1 MRDGNVTARCGCGDN
16 GHHHIPAR
24 GGTDVDRGG
33 PENAMFGVP
42 GRLTDNNLGQT
53 DSFTWQY
60 IGVDVADDR
69 AGQDITRAGSR
80 SVERSSDVEERQI
93 SNEARLIR
101 GVFRAAGL
109 AAGTAV
115 RGGQWAVNTS
125 YEVTKEITKAALDG
139 ESSADIADRTG
150 NALRAIARSALGVT
164 EGSVREIVSY
174 VPTPGNGAGTAGAPP
189 VAIGSHLRSATTQEL
204 RRRGDALLARSAD
217 VYFTED
223 VHPAYDRILDELA
236 PDEARILRFMA
247 LNGPQPAVDV
257 RTNRP
262 LGIGSELVRGDLT
275 SVPEQAGVR
284 YPDRARPY
292 LINLNRLG
300 LTSTS
305 DDPVVLSR
313 YMVLE
318 VQPVVEA
325 ALKKAGRAPKI
336 VRKSLRLTEFGED
349 FCRTCFTIGN

>member
-1 MRDGNVTARCGCGDN
+1 MTLATSTATAGN
-16 GHHHIPAR
+16 
-24 GGTDVDRGG
+24 
-33 PENAMFGVP
+33 NAWAGA
-42 GRLTDNNLGQT
+42 LIWDTEK
-53 DSFTWQY
+53 
-60 IGVDVADDR
+60 DVADDR
-69 AGQDITRAGSR
+69 TGQDVVRPGSR
-80 SVERSSDVEERQI
+80 AVERSSDVEKRQI

-115 RGGQWAVNTS
+115 RGSQWAVGTT
-125 YEVTKEITKAALDG
+125 YEVGRQITQAALDG
-139 ESSADIADRTG
+139 DSSADIAERAG
-150 NALRAIARSALGVT
+150 AALQSVARNILGVT

-174 VPTPGNGAGTAGAPP
+174 VPTSNGNSHQQTAITGYVRSGT
-189 VAIGSHLRSATTQEL
+189 LDDL

-223 VHPAYDRILDELA
+223 VHPAYDRILDQLA

-247 LNGPQPAVDV
+247 LNGPQPSVDV

-262 LGIGSELVRGDLT
+262 LGIGSELVTGDLT

-284 YPDRARPY
+284 YPDRARLY

-300 LTSTS
+300 LMITS

-318 VQPVVEA
+318 VQPVVES
-325 ALKKAGRAPKI
+325 ALKQAGRAPKI

-349 FCRTCFTIGN
+349 FCKTCFTINGS

>member
-1 MRDGNVTARCGCGDN
+1 M
-16 GHHHIPAR
+16 
-24 GGTDVDRGG
+24 
-33 PENAMFGVP
+33 
-42 GRLTDNNLGQT
+42 
-53 DSFTWQY
+53 
-60 IGVDVADDR
+60 ADDR
-69 AGQDITRAGSR
+69 TGQDVARPGSR
-80 SVERSSDVEERQI
+80 AVERSSDVEQRQI

-101 GVFRAAGL
+101 GVFRAAGV
-109 AAGTAV
+109 AAGTVV
-115 RGGQWAVNTS
+115 RGSQWAMGTT
-125 YEVTKEITKAALDG
+125 YEVTREITQAALDG
-139 ESSADIADRTG
+139 ESSAEIAERTG
-150 NALRAIARSALGVT
+150 NALRSIARSALGVT

-174 VPTPGNGAGTAGAPP
+174 VPTSNGTTSQQPLAVGPY
-189 VAIGSHLRSATTQEL
+189 LRSASTEEL

-223 VHPAYDRILDELA
+223 VHPAYDRILDEIA

-247 LNGPQPAVDV
+247 LNGPQPSVDV

-262 LGIGSELVRGDLT
+262 LGIGSELVQGDLT

-284 YPDRARPY
+284 YPDRARSY

-300 LTSTS
+300 LTLTS

-349 FCRTCFTIGN
+349 FCRTCFTIGS

>member
-1 MRDGNVTARCGCGDN
+1 M
-16 GHHHIPAR
+16 
-24 GGTDVDRGG
+24 
-33 PENAMFGVP
+33 
-42 GRLTDNNLGQT
+42 
-53 DSFTWQY
+53 
-60 IGVDVADDR
+60 ADDR
-69 AGQDITRAGSR
+69 TGQDVVRPGSR
-80 SVERSSDVEERQI
+80 AVERSSDVEQRQI

-115 RGGQWAVNTS
+115 RGGQWAVGTT
-125 YEVTKEITKAALDG
+125 YEVTKEITQAAING
-139 ESSADIADRTG
+139 ESSADIAERAG
-150 NALRAIARSALGVT
+150 AALQSVARNILGVT

-174 VPTPGNGAGTAGAPP
+174 VPTNNGHAPQAIPGGY
-189 VAIGSHLRSATTQEL
+189 VRSSSLDDL
-204 RRRGDALLARSAD
+204 RRRGEALLARSAD

-223 VHPAYDRILDELA
+223 VHPAYDRILDQIA

-247 LNGPQPAVDV
+247 LNGPQPSVDV

-262 LGIGSELVRGDLT
+262 LGIGSELVSGDLT
-275 SVPEQAGVR
+275 SVPEQSGVR
-284 YPDRARPY
+284 YPDRARLY

-300 LTSTS
+300 LLVTS

-318 VQPVVEA
+318 VQPVVES
-325 ALKKAGRAPKI
+325 ALKQAGRVPKI

-349 FCRTCFTIGN
+349 FCKTCFSINGS

>member
-1 MRDGNVTARCGCGDN
+1 VGRIRSPGDI
-16 GHHHIPAR
+16 G
-24 GGTDVDRGG
+24 
-33 PENAMFGVP
+33 EN
-42 GRLTDNNLGQT
+42 
-53 DSFTWQY
+53 
-60 IGVDVADDR
+60 VADDR
-69 AGQDITRAGSR
+69 TGQDVARAASR
-80 SVERSSDVEERQI
+80 AVERSSDVEQRQI

-109 AAGTAV
+109 AAGTVA
-115 RGGQWAVNTS
+115 RGSQWAVGTT
-125 YEVTKEITKAALDG
+125 YEVTKEITQAALDG
-139 ESSADIADRTG
+139 ESSAEIAERTG
-150 NALRAIARSALGVT
+150 KALRSIARSALGVT

-174 VPTPGNGAGTAGAPP
+174 VPTSNGPASQQALA
-189 VAIGSHLRSATTQEL
+189 VGSYFRSASTEEL

-223 VHPAYDRILDELA
+223 VHPAYDRILDQLA

-247 LNGPQPAVDV
+247 LNGPQPSVDV

-262 LGIGSELVRGDLT
+262 LGIGSELVQGDLT

-284 YPDRARPY
+284 YPDRARSY

-300 LTSTS
+300 LTLTS

-349 FCRTCFTIGN
+349 FCRTCFTIGS

>member
-1 MRDGNVTARCGCGDN
+1 M
-16 GHHHIPAR
+16 
-24 GGTDVDRGG
+24 
-33 PENAMFGVP
+33 
-42 GRLTDNNLGQT
+42 
-53 DSFTWQY
+53 
-60 IGVDVADDR
+60 ADDR
-69 AGQDITRAGSR
+69 TGQEIPRTGSR
-80 SVERSSDVEERQI
+80 AVQRSGSPGAVRASGIARPPSPNGGRASAADVERRPPSSVERSADAEQRQI

-109 AAGTAV
+109 AAGSVV

-125 YEVTKEITKAALDG
+125 YEMTREITQAALDG
-139 ESSADIADRTG
+139 ESSAEIAERTG
-150 NALRAIARSALGVT
+150 NALRSIARNALGVT

-174 VPTPGNGAGTAGAPP
+174 VPTGQTPP
-189 VAIGSHLRSATTQEL
+189 QQTVAVGSYLRSASVAEL

-217 VYFTED
+217 VYFTEE

-236 PDEARILRFMA
+236 PDEARILRYMA
-247 LNGPQPAVDV
+247 LNGPQPTVDV

-262 LGIGSELVRGDLT
+262 LGIGSELIAGGLT

-284 YPDRARPY
+284 YMDRARSY
-292 LINLNRLG
+292 LINLSRLG
-300 LTSTS
+300 LTHNSE
-305 DDPVVLSR
+305 DPVVLSR

-318 VQPVVEA
+318 VQPIVEA

-349 FCRTCFTIGN
+349 FCRTCFTIGNGERP

>member
-1 MRDGNVTARCGCGDN
+1 M
-16 GHHHIPAR
+16 
-24 GGTDVDRGG
+24 
-33 PENAMFGVP
+33 
-42 GRLTDNNLGQT
+42 
-53 DSFTWQY
+53 
-60 IGVDVADDR
+60 ADDR
-69 AGQDITRAGSR
+69 TGHEITRPGSR
-80 SVERSSDVEERQI
+80 AVERSADAERRQI

-109 AAGTAV
+109 AAGSVV
-115 RGGQWAVNTS
+115 RGGQWAVSTS
-125 YEVTKEITKAALDG
+125 YEVTREITQAALEG
-139 ESSADIADRTG
+139 ESSAEIAERTG
-150 NALRAIARSALGVT
+150 NALRSIARSALGVT

-174 VPTPGNGAGTAGAPP
+174 VPTGHAGDVPSGRQALT
-189 VAIGSHLRSATTQEL
+189 VGSYRHSATVAEL
-204 RRRGDALLARSAD
+204 RKRGDALLARSAD
-217 VYFTED
+217 VYFTEE

-236 PDEARILRFMA
+236 PDEARILRYMA
-247 LNGPQPAVDV
+247 LNGPQPTVDV

-262 LGIGSELVRGDLT
+262 LGIGSELVAGDLT

-284 YPDRARPY
+284 YPDRARSY

-300 LTSTS
+300 LTLTS

-318 VQPVVEA
+318 VQPTVEA

-349 FCRTCFTIGN
+349 FCRTCFTIGNGQ

>member
-1 MRDGNVTARCGCGDN
+1 M
-16 GHHHIPAR
+16 
-24 GGTDVDRGG
+24 
-33 PENAMFGVP
+33 
-42 GRLTDNNLGQT
+42 
-53 DSFTWQY
+53 
-60 IGVDVADDR
+60 ADDR
-69 AGQDITRAGSR
+69 TGQDVARAGSR
-80 SVERSSDVEERQI
+80 AVERSSDVERRQI

-101 GVFRAAGL
+101 GVFRAAGM

-115 RGGQWAVNTS
+115 RGSRWAVETTF
-125 YEVTKEITKAALDG
+125 EVTKEITQAALDG
-139 ESSADIADRTG
+139 ESSADLAERTG
-150 NALRAIARSALGVT
+150 NALRSIARSALGVT

-174 VPTPGNGAGTAGAPP
+174 VPTSNGGVPQSALTAA
-189 VAIGSHLRSATTQEL
+189 HFHSATTEEL
-204 RRRGDALLARSAD
+204 RRRGDSLLARSAD
-217 VYFTED
+217 VYFSED

-236 PDEARILRFMA
+236 PDEARILRFMSQ
-247 LNGPQPAVDV
+247 NGPQPSVDV

-262 LGIGSELVRGDLT
+262 LGIGSELVQGDLT

-284 YPDRARPY
+284 YPDRARMY

-300 LTSTS
+300 LTLTS

-336 VRKSLRLTEFGED
+336 VRKSLRLTEFGAD
-349 FCRTCFTIGN
+349 FCKTCFTI

>member
-1 MRDGNVTARCGCGDN
+1 M
-16 GHHHIPAR
+16 
-24 GGTDVDRGG
+24 
-33 PENAMFGVP
+33 
-42 GRLTDNNLGQT
+42 
-53 DSFTWQY
+53 
-60 IGVDVADDR
+60 ADDR
-69 AGQDITRAGSR
+69 AGKDITRAGSR
-80 SVERSSDVEERQI
+80 AVERSSDVEDRQI
-93 SNEARLIR
+93 SNEARMIR

-109 AAGTAV
+109 AAGSVV
-115 RGGQWAVNTS
+115 RGSQWAVGTT
-125 YEVTKEITKAALDG
+125 YDVTKEITQAALDG
-139 ESSADIADRTG
+139 ESSADIAERTG
-150 NALRAIARSALGVT
+150 NALRSIARSALGVT

-174 VPTPGNGAGTAGAPP
+174 VPTSNGTGAHSQHHALAAG
-189 VAIGSHLRSATTQEL
+189 SYLRSATTEQL

-247 LNGPQPAVDV
+247 LNGPQPLVDV

-262 LGIGSELVRGDLT
+262 LGIGSELVQGDLT
-275 SVPEQAGVR
+275 SVPDQAGVR

-292 LINLNRLG
+292 QINLNRLG
-300 LTSTS
+300 LTHTS

-325 ALKKAGRAPKI
+325 ALKRAGRAPKI

>member
-1 MRDGNVTARCGCGDN
+1 M
-16 GHHHIPAR
+16 
-24 GGTDVDRGG
+24 
-33 PENAMFGVP
+33 
-42 GRLTDNNLGQT
+42 
-53 DSFTWQY
+53 
-60 IGVDVADDR
+60 ADDR
-69 AGQDITRAGSR
+69 TGQDVARAGSR
-80 SVERSSDVEERQI
+80 AVERSSDVEQRQI

-109 AAGTAV
+109 AAGTVV
-115 RGGQWAVNTS
+115 RGGQWAVETS
-125 YEVTKEITKAALDG
+125 YEMTREITQAALDG
-139 ESSADIADRTG
+139 ESSAEIAERTG
-150 NALRAIARSALGVT
+150 NALRSIARSALGVT

-174 VPTPGNGAGTAGAPP
+174 VPNPQGGAGQQ
-189 VAIGSHLRSATTQEL
+189 AIGVGSYLRSATVDEL

-247 LNGPQPAVDV
+247 LNGPQPSVDV

-262 LGIGSELVRGDLT
+262 LGIGSELVSGDLT

-284 YPDRARPY
+284 YPDRARSY

-300 LTSTS
+300 LTLTS

-349 FCRTCFTIGN
+349 FCRTCFTIGS

>member
-1 MRDGNVTARCGCGDN
+1 M
-16 GHHHIPAR
+16 
-24 GGTDVDRGG
+24 
-33 PENAMFGVP
+33 
-42 GRLTDNNLGQT
+42 
-53 DSFTWQY
+53 
-60 IGVDVADDR
+60 ADDR
-69 AGQDITRAGSR
+69 TGQDVTRAGSR
-80 SVERSSDVEERQI
+80 AVERSSDVEQRQI

-101 GVFRAAGL
+101 GVFRAAGM

-125 YEVTKEITKAALDG
+125 YEVTKEIAQAALDG
-139 ESSADIADRTG
+139 ESSAEIAERTG
-150 NALRAIARSALGVT
+150 NALRSIARSALGVT

-174 VPTPGNGAGTAGAPP
+174 VPTPTGAAQQ
-189 VAIGSHLRSATTQEL
+189 AIAMGSYLRSATTEEL

-223 VHPAYDRILDELA
+223 VHPAYDRILDEIA
-236 PDEARILRFMA
+236 PDEARILRFMS

-262 LGIGSELVRGDLT
+262 LGIGSELVQGDLT

-284 YPDRARPY
+284 YPDRARSY

-300 LTSTS
+300 LTLTS

-349 FCRTCFTIGN
+349 FCRTCFTIGS

>member
-1 MRDGNVTARCGCGDN
+1 M
-16 GHHHIPAR
+16 
-24 GGTDVDRGG
+24 
-33 PENAMFGVP
+33 
-42 GRLTDNNLGQT
+42 
-53 DSFTWQY
+53 
-60 IGVDVADDR
+60 ADDR
-69 AGQDITRAGSR
+69 TGQDVARAGSR
-80 SVERSSDVEERQI
+80 AVERSSDVEQRQI

-109 AAGTAV
+109 AAGSAV

-125 YEVTKEITKAALDG
+125 YEVTKEIAQAALDG
-139 ESSADIADRTG
+139 ESSAEIAERTG
-150 NALRAIARSALGVT
+150 NALRSIARSALGVT

-174 VPTPGNGAGTAGAPP
+174 VPTPTGATQQA
-189 VAIGSHLRSATTQEL
+189 VAMGSYLRSATTEEL

-236 PDEARILRFMA
+236 PDEARILRFMS

-262 LGIGSELVRGDLT
+262 LGIGSELVQGDLT

-284 YPDRARPY
+284 YPDRARSY
-292 LINLNRLG
+292 LINLKRLG
-300 LTSTS
+300 LTLTS
-305 DDPVVLSR
+305 EDPVVLSR

>member
-1 MRDGNVTARCGCGDN
+1 MAR
-16 GHHHIPAR
+16 P
-24 GGTDVDRGG
+24 G
-33 PENAMFGVP
+33 P
-42 GRLTDNNLGQT
+42 
-53 DSFTWQY
+53 
-60 IGVDVADDR
+60 R
-69 AGQDITRAGSR
+69 A
-80 SVERSSDVEERQI
+80 VERSSDVEQRQI

-109 AAGTAV
+109 AAGTVV
-115 RGGQWAVNTS
+115 RGSQWAVGTT
-125 YEVTKEITKAALDG
+125 YEVTREITQAALDG
-139 ESSADIADRTG
+139 ESSAEIAERTG
-150 NALRAIARSALGVT
+150 NALRSIARSALGVT

-174 VPTPGNGAGTAGAPP
+174 VPTSNGPTSQQALA
-189 VAIGSHLRSATTQEL
+189 VGSYLRSASSEEL

-247 LNGPQPAVDV
+247 LNGPQPSVDV

-262 LGIGSELVRGDLT
+262 LGIGSELVQGDLT

-284 YPDRARPY
+284 YPDRSRSY

-300 LTSTS
+300 LTLTS

-349 FCRTCFTIGN
+349 FCRTCFTINS

>member
-1 MRDGNVTARCGCGDN
+1 M
-16 GHHHIPAR
+16 
-24 GGTDVDRGG
+24 
-33 PENAMFGVP
+33 
-42 GRLTDNNLGQT
+42 
-53 DSFTWQY
+53 
-60 IGVDVADDR
+60 ADDR
-69 AGQDITRAGSR
+69 TGQAVVRPGSR
-80 SVERSSDVEERQI
+80 AVERSSDVEQRQI

-101 GVFRAAGL
+101 GAFRAAGL
-109 AAGTAV
+109 AVGTAV
-115 RGGQWAVNTS
+115 RSGQWAVDTS
-125 YEVTKEITKAALDG
+125 FEITKQLTQAALDG
-139 ESSADIADRTG
+139 ESSADIAERTG
-150 NALRAIARSALGVT
+150 AALRSIARSALGVT

-174 VPTPGNGAGTAGAPP
+174 VPTPVGPAHQALPVNGSL
-189 VAIGSHLRSATTQEL
+189 IRSASAEDL

-217 VYFTED
+217 VYFTEA

-247 LNGPQPAVDV
+247 LNGPQPSVDV

-262 LGIGSELVRGDLT
+262 LGIGSELVAGDLT

-284 YPDRARPY
+284 YPDRSRLY

-300 LTSTS
+300 LTATS

-325 ALKKAGRAPKI
+325 ALKKAGRVPKI

-349 FCRTCFTIGN
+349 FCHTCFNIDS

>member
-1 MRDGNVTARCGCGDN
+1 MT
-16 GHHHIPAR
+16 
-24 GGTDVDRGG
+24 
-33 PENAMFGVP
+33 
-42 GRLTDNNLGQT
+42 
-53 DSFTWQY
+53 
-60 IGVDVADDR
+60 DDR
-69 AGQDITRAGSR
+69 TGQDLARAGSR
-80 SVERSSDVEERQI
+80 SVERSSDVEQRQI

-109 AAGTAV
+109 AAGTVV
-115 RGGQWAVNTS
+115 RGSQWAVETT
-125 YEVTKEITKAALDG
+125 YEVTKEITQAALDG
-139 ESSADIADRTG
+139 ESSADIAERTG
-150 NALRAIARSALGVT
+150 NALRSIARSALGVT

-174 VPTPGNGAGTAGAPP
+174 VPASNGVSQPQAIGIGAPL
-189 VAIGSHLRSATTQEL
+189 HSASSEEL

-247 LNGPQPAVDV
+247 LNGPQPTVDV

-262 LGIGSELVRGDLT
+262 LGIGSELVTGDLT

-284 YPDRARPY
+284 YPDRSRTY

-300 LTSTS
+300 LTQVS

-336 VRKSLRLTEFGED
+336 VRKSLRLTEFGSD
-349 FCRTCFTIGN
+349 FCNTCFTIGN

>member
-1 MRDGNVTARCGCGDN
+1 M
-16 GHHHIPAR
+16 
-24 GGTDVDRGG
+24 
-33 PENAMFGVP
+33 
-42 GRLTDNNLGQT
+42 
-53 DSFTWQY
+53 
-60 IGVDVADDR
+60 ADDR
-69 AGQDITRAGSR
+69 TGQDVARAGSR
-80 SVERSSDVEERQI
+80 AVERSSDVEQRQI

-115 RGGQWAVNTS
+115 RGSQWAVGTT
-125 YEVTKEITKAALDG
+125 YEVTKELAQAALDG
-139 ESSADIADRTG
+139 ESSADIAERTG
-150 NALRAIARSALGVT
+150 NALRSIARSALGVT

-174 VPTPGNGAGTAGAPP
+174 VPTPNGSSQQAVTVGPY
-189 VAIGSHLRSATTQEL
+189 LRSATTDDL

-223 VHPAYDRILDELA
+223 VHPAYDRILDEVA

-247 LNGPQPAVDV
+247 LNGPQPSVDV

-262 LGIGSELVRGDLT
+262 LGIGSELVQGDLT

-284 YPDRARPY
+284 YPDRARSY

-300 LTSTS
+300 LTLTS

-318 VQPVVEA
+318 VQPVVEQ

-336 VRKSLRLTEFGED
+336 VRKSLRLSEFGED
-349 FCRTCFTIGN
+349 FCRTCFTIG

>member
-1 MRDGNVTARCGCGDN
+1 M
-16 GHHHIPAR
+16 
-24 GGTDVDRGG
+24 
-33 PENAMFGVP
+33 
-42 GRLTDNNLGQT
+42 
-53 DSFTWQY
+53 
-60 IGVDVADDR
+60 ADDR
-69 AGQDITRAGSR
+69 TGQDVARPGSR
-80 SVERSSDVEERQI
+80 AVERSSDVEQRQI

-101 GVFRAAGL
+101 GVFRAAGV
-109 AAGTAV
+109 AAGTVV
-115 RGGQWAVNTS
+115 RGSQWAVGTT
-125 YEVTKEITKAALDG
+125 YEVTREITQAALDG
-139 ESSADIADRTG
+139 ESSAEIAERTG
-150 NALRAIARSALGVT
+150 NALRSIARSALGVT

-174 VPTPGNGAGTAGAPP
+174 VPTSNGPTSQQPLAVGPY
-189 VAIGSHLRSATTQEL
+189 LRSASTEEL

-262 LGIGSELVRGDLT
+262 LGIGSELVQGDLT

-284 YPDRARPY
+284 YPDRARSY

-300 LTSTS
+300 LTLTS

-349 FCRTCFTIGN
+349 FCRTCFTIGS

>member
-1 MRDGNVTARCGCGDN
+1 M
-16 GHHHIPAR
+16 
-24 GGTDVDRGG
+24 
-33 PENAMFGVP
+33 
-42 GRLTDNNLGQT
+42 
-53 DSFTWQY
+53 
-60 IGVDVADDR
+60 ADDR
-69 AGQDITRAGSR
+69 TGRTATGQSAQGQNLARPGPRA
-80 SVERSSDVEERQI
+80 VERSADVEQRQI

-101 GVFRAAGL
+101 GVFRAAGV
-109 AAGTAV
+109 AAGSVV
-115 RGGQWAVNTS
+115 RGGQWAVGTG
-125 YEVTKEITKAALDG
+125 YEVTREIAQAALDG
-139 ESSADIADRTG
+139 ESSADIAERTS
-150 NALRAIARSALGVT
+150 NALRSIARSALGVT

-174 VPTPGNGAGTAGAPP
+174 VPTPNGSGSSQQQQAL
-189 VAIGSHLRSATTQEL
+189 VIGQNLRSASSQEL

-247 LNGPQPAVDV
+247 LNGAQPAVDV

-262 LGIGSELVRGDLT
+262 LGIGSELVQGDLT

-284 YPDRARPY
+284 YPDRSRAY

-300 LTSTS
+300 LTRTS

-318 VQPVVEA
+318 VQPSVEA

-349 FCRTCFTIGN
+349 FCRTCFTIAT

>member
-1 MRDGNVTARCGCGDN
+1 MTRDTRGSNLWSGFVPPGDI
-16 GHHHIPAR
+16 G
-24 GGTDVDRGG
+24 
-33 PENAMFGVP
+33 EN
-42 GRLTDNNLGQT
+42 
-53 DSFTWQY
+53 
-60 IGVDVADDR
+60 VADDR
-69 AGQDITRAGSR
+69 TGQDVARPGSR
-80 SVERSSDVEERQI
+80 AVERSSDVEQRQI

-101 GVFRAAGL
+101 GVFRAAGV
-109 AAGTAV
+109 AAGTVV
-115 RGGQWAVNTS
+115 RGSQWAVGTT
-125 YEVTKEITKAALDG
+125 YEVTREITQAALDG
-139 ESSADIADRTG
+139 ESSAEIAERTG
-150 NALRAIARSALGVT
+150 NALRSIARSALGVT

-174 VPTPGNGAGTAGAPP
+174 VPTSNGPTSQQPLTVGPY
-189 VAIGSHLRSATTQEL
+189 LRSASTEEL

-262 LGIGSELVRGDLT
+262 LGIGSELVQGDLT

-284 YPDRARPY
+284 YPDRARSY

-300 LTSTS
+300 LTLTS

-349 FCRTCFTIGN
+349 FCRTCFTIGS

>member
-1 MRDGNVTARCGCGDN
+1 M
-16 GHHHIPAR
+16 
-24 GGTDVDRGG
+24 
-33 PENAMFGVP
+33 
-42 GRLTDNNLGQT
+42 
-53 DSFTWQY
+53 
-60 IGVDVADDR
+60 
-69 AGQDITRAGSR
+69 
-80 SVERSSDVEERQI
+80 ERSADVEQRQI

-101 GVFRAAGL
+101 GVFRAAGV
-109 AAGTAV
+109 AAGSVV
-115 RGGQWAVNTS
+115 RGGQWAVGTG
-125 YEVTKEITKAALDG
+125 YEVTREIAQAALDG
-139 ESSADIADRTG
+139 ESSADIAERTS
-150 NALRAIARSALGVT
+150 NALRSIARSALGVT

-174 VPTPGNGAGTAGAPP
+174 VPTPNGSGGSSQQQQAL
-189 VAIGSHLRSATTQEL
+189 VIGQNLRSASSQEL

-247 LNGPQPAVDV
+247 LNGAQPAVDV

-284 YPDRARPY
+284 YPDRSRAY

-300 LTSTS
+300 LTQTS

-318 VQPVVEA
+318 VQPSVEA

-349 FCRTCFTIGN
+349 FCRTCFTIAT

>member
-1 MRDGNVTARCGCGDN
+1 M
-16 GHHHIPAR
+16 
-24 GGTDVDRGG
+24 
-33 PENAMFGVP
+33 
-42 GRLTDNNLGQT
+42 
-53 DSFTWQY
+53 
-60 IGVDVADDR
+60 ADDR
-69 AGQDITRAGSR
+69 TGQDMARPGPRA
-80 SVERSSDVEERQI
+80 VERSSDVEQRQI

-109 AAGTAV
+109 AAGTVV
-115 RGGQWAVNTS
+115 RGSQWAVGTT
-125 YEVTKEITKAALDG
+125 YEVTREITQAALDG
-139 ESSADIADRTG
+139 ESSAEIAERTG
-150 NALRAIARSALGVT
+150 NALRSIARSALGVT

-174 VPTPGNGAGTAGAPP
+174 VPTSNGPTSQQALA
-189 VAIGSHLRSATTQEL
+189 VGSYLRSASSEEL

-247 LNGPQPAVDV
+247 LNGPQPSVDV

-262 LGIGSELVRGDLT
+262 LGIGSELVQGDLT

-284 YPDRARPY
+284 YPDRSRSY

-300 LTSTS
+300 LTLTS

-349 FCRTCFTIGN
+349 FCRTCFTINP

>member
-1 MRDGNVTARCGCGDN
+1 M
-16 GHHHIPAR
+16 
-24 GGTDVDRGG
+24 
-33 PENAMFGVP
+33 
-42 GRLTDNNLGQT
+42 
-53 DSFTWQY
+53 
-60 IGVDVADDR
+60 
-69 AGQDITRAGSR
+69 
-80 SVERSSDVEERQI
+80 
-93 SNEARLIR
+93 IR

-115 RGGQWAVNTS
+115 RGGQWAVGTT
-125 YEVTKEITKAALDG
+125 YEVTKEITQAALNG
-139 ESSADIADRTG
+139 ESSADIAERAG
-150 NALRAIARSALGVT
+150 AALQSVARNILGVT

-174 VPTPGNGAGTAGAPP
+174 VPTGNGHTQQ
-189 VAIGSHLRSATTQEL
+189 AIPGGYVRSSSLDDL

-223 VHPAYDRILDELA
+223 VHPAYDRILDQIA

-262 LGIGSELVRGDLT
+262 LGIGSELVTGDLT
-275 SVPEQAGVR
+275 SVPEEAGVR
-284 YPDRARPY
+284 YLDRARLY

-300 LTSTS
+300 LLVTS

-318 VQPVVEA
+318 VQPVVET
-325 ALKKAGRAPKI
+325 ALKRAGRAPKI

-349 FCRTCFTIGN
+349 FCRTCFSINGS

>member
-1 MRDGNVTARCGCGDN
+1 M
-16 GHHHIPAR
+16 
-24 GGTDVDRGG
+24 TDDR
-33 PENAMFGVP
+33 
-42 GRLTDNNLGQT
+42 TGQ
-53 DSFTWQY
+53 
-60 IGVDVADDR
+60 DVA
-69 AGQDITRAGSR
+69 RAGSR
-80 SVERSSDVEERQI
+80 SVERSSDVEQRQI

-109 AAGTAV
+109 AAGTVV
-115 RGGQWAVNTS
+115 RGSQWAVETT
-125 YEVTKEITKAALDG
+125 YEVTKEITQAALDG
-139 ESSADIADRTG
+139 ESSADIAERTG
-150 NALRAIARSALGVT
+150 NALRSIARSALGVT

-174 VPTPGNGAGTAGAPP
+174 VPTSNGAPQSAPIGIGAPL
-189 VAIGSHLRSATTQEL
+189 HSASSEEL

-217 VYFTED
+217 VYFTDD

-247 LNGPQPAVDV
+247 LNGPQPSVDV

-262 LGIGSELVRGDLT
+262 LGIGSELVTGDLT

-284 YPDRARPY
+284 YPDRARTY

-300 LTSTS
+300 LTQVS

-336 VRKSLRLTEFGED
+336 VRKSLRLTEFGSD
-349 FCRTCFTIGN
+349 FCNTCFTIGN

>member
-1 MRDGNVTARCGCGDN
+1 MT
-16 GHHHIPAR
+16 
-24 GGTDVDRGG
+24 
-33 PENAMFGVP
+33 
-42 GRLTDNNLGQT
+42 
-53 DSFTWQY
+53 
-60 IGVDVADDR
+60 DDR
-69 AGQDITRAGSR
+69 TGQDLARAGTRA
-80 SVERSSDVEERQI
+80 VERSSDVEQRQI

-115 RGGQWAVNTS
+115 RGSQWAVGTT
-125 YEVTKEITKAALDG
+125 YEVTKELAQAALDG
-139 ESSADIADRTG
+139 ESSADIAERTG
-150 NALRAIARSALGVT
+150 NALRSIARSALGVT

-174 VPTPGNGAGTAGAPP
+174 VPTPNGSSQQ
-189 VAIGSHLRSATTQEL
+189 AITVGPYLRSASTEDL

-223 VHPAYDRILDELA
+223 VHPAYDRILDEIA

-262 LGIGSELVRGDLT
+262 LGIGSELVQGDLT

-284 YPDRARPY
+284 YPDRARSY

-300 LTSTS
+300 LTYSS

-318 VQPVVEA
+318 VQPVVED

-336 VRKSLRLTEFGED
+336 VRKSLRLSEFGED
-349 FCRTCFTIGN
+349 FCRTCFTIG

>member
-1 MRDGNVTARCGCGDN
+1 MT
-16 GHHHIPAR
+16 
-24 GGTDVDRGG
+24 
-33 PENAMFGVP
+33 
-42 GRLTDNNLGQT
+42 
-53 DSFTWQY
+53 
-60 IGVDVADDR
+60 DDR
-69 AGQDITRAGSR
+69 TGREMVRPGSR
-80 SVERSSDVEERQI
+80 AVERSSDVEQRQI

-101 GVFRAAGL
+101 GAFRAAGL
-109 AAGTAV
+109 AVGTAV
-115 RGGQWAVNTS
+115 RGGQWTVGTTV
-125 YEVTKEITKAALDG
+125 EVTKQLTQAVIDG
-139 ESSADIADRTG
+139 ESSADLAERTG
-150 NALRAIARSALGVT
+150 AALQSIARSVLGVS

-174 VPTPGNGAGTAGAPP
+174 VPSSNGGGGSSGQQTVGNGY
-189 VAIGSHLRSATTQEL
+189 IRSASLDDL

-223 VHPAYDRILDELA
+223 VHPAYDRILDQIA

-247 LNGPQPAVDV
+247 LSGPQPAVDV

-262 LGIGSELVRGDLT
+262 LGIGSELVSGDLT

-284 YPDRARPY
+284 YPDRARLY

-300 LTSTS
+300 LLVTSH
-305 DDPVVLSR
+305 DPVLLSR

-336 VRKSLRLTEFGED
+336 VRKSLRLTEFGDD
-349 FCRTCFTIGN
+349 FCKTCFSINGS

>member
-1 MRDGNVTARCGCGDN
+1 M
-16 GHHHIPAR
+16 
-24 GGTDVDRGG
+24 
-33 PENAMFGVP
+33 
-42 GRLTDNNLGQT
+42 
-53 DSFTWQY
+53 
-60 IGVDVADDR
+60 ADDR
-69 AGQDITRAGSR
+69 TGQDVARPGFHAVEHR
-80 SVERSSDVEERQI
+80 SDAEQRQI

-109 AAGTAV
+109 AAGTVV
-115 RGGQWAVNTS
+115 RGGQWAVGTTVD
-125 YEVTKEITKAALDG
+125 VTKEITQAALDG
-139 ESSADIADRTG
+139 ESSAEIAERTG
-150 NALRAIARSALGVT
+150 NALRSMARSALGVT

-174 VPTPGNGAGTAGAPP
+174 VPTSNGSASQEALT
-189 VAIGSHLRSATTQEL
+189 VGSYFRSASIEEL

-217 VYFTED
+217 VYFTEE

-236 PDEARILRFMA
+236 PDEARMLRFMA
-247 LNGPQPAVDV
+247 LNGPQPSVDV

-262 LGIGSELVRGDLT
+262 LGIGSELVQGDLS

-284 YPDRARPY
+284 YPDRARAY
-292 LINLNRLG
+292 LVNLNRLG
-300 LTSTS
+300 LTLTS

-349 FCRTCFTIGN
+349 FCRTCFTIGS

>member
-1 MRDGNVTARCGCGDN
+1 MT
-16 GHHHIPAR
+16 
-24 GGTDVDRGG
+24 
-33 PENAMFGVP
+33 
-42 GRLTDNNLGQT
+42 
-53 DSFTWQY
+53 
-60 IGVDVADDR
+60 DDR
-69 AGQDITRAGSR
+69 TGQDLARAGTRA
-80 SVERSSDVEERQI
+80 VERSSDVEQRQI

-115 RGGQWAVNTS
+115 RGSQWAVGTT
-125 YEVTKEITKAALDG
+125 YEVTKELAQAALDG
-139 ESSADIADRTG
+139 ESSADIAERTG
-150 NALRAIARSALGVT
+150 NALRSIARSALGVT

-174 VPTPGNGAGTAGAPP
+174 VPTPNGASQQSITVGPY
-189 VAIGSHLRSATTQEL
+189 LRSATTDEL

-223 VHPAYDRILDELA
+223 VHPAYDRILDEVA

-247 LNGPQPAVDV
+247 LNGPQPSVDV

-262 LGIGSELVRGDLT
+262 LGIGSELVQGDLT

-284 YPDRARPY
+284 YPDRSRSY

-300 LTSTS
+300 LTLTS

-318 VQPVVEA
+318 VQPVVEQ

-336 VRKSLRLTEFGED
+336 VRKSLRLSEFGED
-349 FCRTCFTIGN
+349 FCRTCFTIG

>member
-1 MRDGNVTARCGCGDN
+1 M
-16 GHHHIPAR
+16 
-24 GGTDVDRGG
+24 
-33 PENAMFGVP
+33 
-42 GRLTDNNLGQT
+42 
-53 DSFTWQY
+53 
-60 IGVDVADDR
+60 ADDR
-69 AGQDITRAGSR
+69 TGQDMARPGPRA
-80 SVERSSDVEERQI
+80 VERSSDVEQRQI

-109 AAGTAV
+109 AAGTVV
-115 RGGQWAVNTS
+115 RGSQWAVGTT
-125 YEVTKEITKAALDG
+125 YEVTREITQAALDG
-139 ESSADIADRTG
+139 ESSAEIAERTG
-150 NALRAIARSALGVT
+150 NALRSIARSALGVT

-174 VPTPGNGAGTAGAPP
+174 VPTSNGPTSQQALA
-189 VAIGSHLRSATTQEL
+189 VGSYLRSASSEEL

-247 LNGPQPAVDV
+247 LNGPQPSVDV

-262 LGIGSELVRGDLT
+262 LGIGSELVQGDLT

-284 YPDRARPY
+284 YPDRSRSY

-300 LTSTS
+300 LTLTS

-349 FCRTCFTIGN
+349 FCRTCFTINS

>member
-1 MRDGNVTARCGCGDN
+1 MT
-16 GHHHIPAR
+16 
-24 GGTDVDRGG
+24 
-33 PENAMFGVP
+33 
-42 GRLTDNNLGQT
+42 
-53 DSFTWQY
+53 
-60 IGVDVADDR
+60 DDR
-69 AGQDITRAGSR
+69 TGQDLARAGTRA
-80 SVERSSDVEERQI
+80 VERSSDVEQRQI

-115 RGGQWAVNTS
+115 RGSQWAVGTT
-125 YEVTKEITKAALDG
+125 YEVTKELAQAALDG
-139 ESSADIADRTG
+139 ESSADIAERTG
-150 NALRAIARSALGVT
+150 NALRSIARSALGVT

-174 VPTPGNGAGTAGAPP
+174 VPTPNGSSQQ
-189 VAIGSHLRSATTQEL
+189 AITVGPYLRSASTEDL

-223 VHPAYDRILDELA
+223 VHPAYDRILDEIA

-247 LNGPQPAVDV
+247 LNGPQPSVDV

-262 LGIGSELVRGDLT
+262 LGIGSELVQGDLT

-284 YPDRARPY
+284 YPDRARSY

-300 LTSTS
+300 LTYSS

-318 VQPVVEA
+318 VQPVVED

-336 VRKSLRLTEFGED
+336 VRKSLRLSEFGED
-349 FCRTCFTIGN
+349 FCRTCFTIG

>member
-1 MRDGNVTARCGCGDN
+1 M
-16 GHHHIPAR
+16 
-24 GGTDVDRGG
+24 
-33 PENAMFGVP
+33 
-42 GRLTDNNLGQT
+42 
-53 DSFTWQY
+53 
-60 IGVDVADDR
+60 ADDR
-69 AGQDITRAGSR
+69 TGHAVVRPGSR
-80 SVERSSDVEERQI
+80 AVERSSDVEQRQI

-101 GVFRAAGL
+101 GAFRAAGL
-109 AAGTAV
+109 AVGTAV
-115 RGGQWAVNTS
+115 RSGQWAVDTS
-125 YEVTKEITKAALDG
+125 FEITKQLTQAALDG
-139 ESSADIADRTG
+139 ESSADIAERTG
-150 NALRAIARSALGVT
+150 AALRSIARSALGVT

-174 VPTPGNGAGTAGAPP
+174 VPTPAGPAQQALPVNGSL
-189 VAIGSHLRSATTQEL
+189 IRSASADDL

-247 LNGPQPAVDV
+247 LNGPQPSVDV

-262 LGIGSELVRGDLT
+262 LGIGSELVAGDLT

-284 YPDRARPY
+284 YPDRSRLY

-300 LTSTS
+300 LTMTS

-325 ALKKAGRAPKI
+325 ALKKAGRVPKI

-349 FCRTCFTIGN
+349 FCHTCFSIDS

>member
-1 MRDGNVTARCGCGDN
+1 M
-16 GHHHIPAR
+16 
-24 GGTDVDRGG
+24 
-33 PENAMFGVP
+33 
-42 GRLTDNNLGQT
+42 
-53 DSFTWQY
+53 
-60 IGVDVADDR
+60 ADDR
-69 AGQDITRAGSR
+69 TGQGVARAGSR
-80 SVERSSDVEERQI
+80 SVERGSDVEQRQI

-115 RGGQWAVNTS
+115 RGSQWAVNTS
-125 YEVTKEITKAALDG
+125 LEMTKEITKAALDG
-139 ESSADIADRTG
+139 ESSADIAERTG
-150 NALRAIARSALGVT
+150 NALRSIARSALGVT

-174 VPTPGNGAGTAGAPP
+174 VPTPSGPNQQAIP
-189 VAIGSHLRSATTQEL
+189 VGSYLRSATTEEL

-247 LNGPQPAVDV
+247 LNGPQPSVDV

-262 LGIGSELVRGDLT
+262 LGIGSELVSGDLT

-284 YPDRARPY
+284 YPDRARSY

-300 LTSTS
+300 LTRTS

-318 VQPVVEA
+318 VQPIVEE
-325 ALKKAGRAPKI
+325 ALKRAGRAPKI
-336 VRKSLRLTEFGED
+336 VRKSIRLTEFGED
-349 FCRTCFTIGN
+349 FCRTCFSLGL

>member
-1 MRDGNVTARCGCGDN
+1 MT
-16 GHHHIPAR
+16 
-24 GGTDVDRGG
+24 
-33 PENAMFGVP
+33 
-42 GRLTDNNLGQT
+42 
-53 DSFTWQY
+53 
-60 IGVDVADDR
+60 DDR
-69 AGQDITRAGSR
+69 TGQDLARAGTRA
-80 SVERSSDVEERQI
+80 VERSSDVEQRQI

-115 RGGQWAVNTS
+115 RGSQWAVGTT
-125 YEVTKEITKAALDG
+125 YEVTKELAQAALDG
-139 ESSADIADRTG
+139 ESSADIAERTG
-150 NALRAIARSALGVT
+150 NALRSIARSALGVT

-174 VPTPGNGAGTAGAPP
+174 VPTPNGSTQQ
-189 VAIGSHLRSATTQEL
+189 AITVGPYLRSATTDDL

-223 VHPAYDRILDELA
+223 VHPAYDRILDEIA

-247 LNGPQPAVDV
+247 LNGPQPSVDV

-262 LGIGSELVRGDLT
+262 LGIGSELVQGDLT

-284 YPDRARPY
+284 YPDRARSY

-300 LTSTS
+300 LTFTS

-318 VQPVVEA
+318 VQPVVED

-336 VRKSLRLTEFGED
+336 VRKSLRLSEFGED
-349 FCRTCFTIGN
+349 FCRTCFTIG